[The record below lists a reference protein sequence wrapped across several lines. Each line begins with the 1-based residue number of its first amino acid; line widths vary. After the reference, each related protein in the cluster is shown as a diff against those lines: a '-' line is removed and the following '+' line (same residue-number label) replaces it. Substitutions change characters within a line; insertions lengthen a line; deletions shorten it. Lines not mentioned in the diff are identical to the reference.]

1 LRTLRYFQT
10 CIYLNKK
17 SPGWR
22 GFFYWF
28 RIVASSR
35 NYANS
40 PALSGAAYFK
50 FHTAFGSCEQ
60 SVVTTHADIITGVK
74 LGATLTNENIA
85 RQDLFTAKFFHTKA
99 FGF

>member
-1 LRTLRYFQT
+1 L
-10 CIYLNKK
+10 I
-17 SPGWR
+17 
-22 GFFYWF
+22 

-60 SVVTTHADIITGVK
+60 SVVTPHAYIVTGVK
-74 LGATLTNENIA
+74 LGAALTNEDIA
-85 RQDLFTAKFFHTKA
+85 RQNLFTAKSFHTKA